1 LGRCITA
8 IANHTEENAL
18 RTKLHAEKK
27 SLMWKNVVLGTFAA
41 LVLCLFAAP
50 IYAQSADAIAKPA
63 APRAY
68 DITKEVTLAGT
79 VSSVVKQPTRSTDLA
94 PGSHIMLTTSS
105 GTVDATL
112 GRFAMRGKT
121 ALVVTPGE
129 SVKLTGVMKTVKG
142 KDVFVT
148 RLVQANGHTYVIRN
162 EHGFANAPATRNGA
176 WKSESKGG
184 AL

>member
-1 LGRCITA
+1 
-8 IANHTEENAL
+8 
-18 RTKLHAEKK
+18 
-27 SLMWKNVVLGTFAA
+27 MWKNVVLGTFAA

-79 VSSVVKQPTRSTDLA
+79 ESSVVKQPTRSTDLA

-142 KDVFVT
+142 KDVFLALLF
-148 RLVQANGHTYVIRN
+148 RGNGHSYILPNQGALPT
-162 EHGFANAPATRNGA
+162 APAT
-176 WKSESKGG
+176 
-184 AL
+184 